1 MEGATTTIGTLL
13 ESATSVITSA
23 FESVWGL
30 VCANPLAATFAGV
43 TILGLA
49 IGIFSSI
56 KQAV

>member
-1 MEGATTTIGTLL
+1 MEGTTTTIATLL
-13 ESATSVITSA
+13 QNATTVITSA
-23 FESVWGL
+23 FGTVWDL

>member
-1 MEGATTTIGTLL
+1 METTTIATLL
-13 ESATSVITSA
+13 ENATTVITSA
-23 FESVWGL
+23 FGTVWDL